1 MRYHGRSCT
10 SATLQLPKDQSA
22 MDETHQPLPE
32 ARQPLI
38 QRMLAEWKTLA
49 ILGGPIL
56 IAQVAQ
62 MANGVIDT
70 VMAGHASAEDL
81 AAVGIGSSLWM
92 PLFLFFMGMLGALQ
106 PIISGYNGART
117 TQKIMP
123 ATWQGI
129 YIAAAGTVVMA
140 LLLTN
145 VHPILALLKLDPHT
159 AGITQGY
166 LDAFA
171 WGIPAL
177 LLINA
182 LRGLTDGLGHT
193 RVIMA
198 FSVLSTLINLPLNYI
213 FIYGKLGLPA
223 MGGVGC
229 GWATSIS
236 NGVAAIAM
244 LIYLN
249 RSETF
254 RQFHLIADWVKP
266 DLAGI
271 RYILRIGVPIGF
283 TIFVEASMFA
293 IIALF
298 LAPLGPVVVAGHQIA
313 LNVVSL
319 LFMLPLSIGM
329 ALTLRVSFLV
339 GARAPD
345 SARLISR
352 SSLILA
358 SAIALLFATLLF
370 VFSGA
375 IASLYSGDAEV
386 QAVTIRLLTFAAMF
400 QIADVIQVTCI
411 SALRGYKD
419 TRIPMFI
426 MLFSFWGVGLPL
438 GYVLTF
444 TDWLW
449 PALGAAGFWVG
460 LTAGLT
466 SASLLLG
473 WRLFRFQPPPV
484 DENNQPAA
492 VGTGSGMG

>member
-1 MRYHGRSCT
+1 
-10 SATLQLPKDQSA
+10 
-22 MDETHQPLPE
+22 MDENHQPLPE
-32 ARQPLI
+32 VRQPLI
-38 QRMLAEWKTLA
+38 RRTLTEWRTLA

-70 VMAGHASAEDL
+70 VMAGHASAQDL

-106 PIISGYNGART
+106 PIISGYNGAR
-117 TQKIMP
+117 QHSKIMP

-129 YIAAAGTVVMA
+129 YIAAGGTVLMA

-145 VHPILALLKLDPHT
+145 VHPILAMLKMDTET
-159 AGITQGY
+159 ASITQGY
-166 LDAFA
+166 LNAFA

-177 LLINA
+177 LLMNA

-229 GWATSIS
+229 GWATSLS
-236 NGVAAIAM
+236 NGTAAIAL

-249 RSETF
+249 RSRTF
-254 RQFHLIADWVKP
+254 RQFHLLADWVKP
-266 DLAGI
+266 NWQGI
-271 RYILRIGVPIGF
+271 RYILGIGVPIGF
-283 TIFVEASMFA
+283 TIFVEASMFSV
-293 IIALF
+293 IALF
-298 LAPLGPVVVAGHQIA
+298 LAPLGPVIVAGHQIA

-345 SARLISR
+345 TARLISR

-358 SAIALLFATLLF
+358 SAVALIFATLLF
-370 VFSGA
+370 VFSA
-375 IASLYSGDAEV
+375 QVAALYTGD
-386 QAVTIRLLTFAAMF
+386 QAVRDVTIRLLAFAAMF
-400 QIADVIQVTCI
+400 QVTDVIQVTCI

-444 TDWLW
+444 TDLLW

-466 SASLLLG
+466 SASVLLG
-473 WRLFRFQPPPV
+473 WRLFRYQPGNE
-484 DENNQPAA
+484 DTGDQNNQPSTQA
-492 VGTGSGMG
+492 GSATS

>member
-1 MRYHGRSCT
+1 
-10 SATLQLPKDQSA
+10 
-22 MDETHQPLPE
+22 MDEIHQPLPE
-32 ARQPLI
+32 ARKPLVA
-38 QRMLAEWKTLA
+38 RTLTEWRTLA

-106 PIISGYNGART
+106 PIISGYNGARAVE
-117 TQKIMP
+117 KIMP
-123 ATWQGI
+123 ATWQGL
-129 YIAAAGTVVMA
+129 YLAAAGSVIMI
-140 LLLTN
+140 LLLTH
-145 VHPILALLKLDPHT
+145 VHPVLALLNLEANT
-159 AGITQGY
+159 ARITQGY

-171 WGIPAL
+171 WGVPAL
-177 LLINA
+177 LLITA

-198 FSVLSTLINLPLNYI
+198 FSVLSTLINLPMNYI

-223 MGGVGC
+223 MGGIGC

-236 NGVAAIAM
+236 NGVAAIA
-244 LIYLN
+244 LLVYLN
-249 RSETF
+249 RS
-254 RQFHLIADWVKP
+254 RVYRHFHLISDWVKP

-271 RYILRIGVPIGF
+271 RYILGIGVPIGF

-293 IIALF
+293 VIALF

-329 ALTLRVSFLV
+329 ALTLRVSFLM
-339 GARAPD
+339 GAHAPD
-345 SARLISR
+345 TARLIAR

-358 SAIALLFATLLF
+358 AATALVFAVLLF
-370 VFSGA
+370 VFSREISA
-375 IASLYSGDAEV
+375 LYTSDREV
-386 QAVTIRLLTFAAMF
+386 QAVTVRLLVFAAIF

-419 TRIPMFI
+419 TRLPMFI

-438 GYVLTF
+438 GYLLTF
-444 TDWLW
+444 TNWLV
-449 PALGAAGFWVG
+449 PAMGAAGFWVG
-460 LTAGLT
+460 LTGGLI
-466 SASLLLG
+466 SASILLG
-473 WRLFRFQPPPV
+473 WRLFLYTPEG
-484 DENNQPAA
+484 DPAVA
-492 VGTGSGMG
+492 AANSGAR

>member
-1 MRYHGRSCT
+1 
-10 SATLQLPKDQSA
+10 
-22 MDETHQPLPE
+22 MDENHQPLPE
-32 ARQPLI
+32 AKQPLV
-38 QRMLAEWKTLA
+38 RRTLAEWKTLA

-70 VMAGHASAEDL
+70 VMAGHASARDL

-106 PIISGYNGART
+106 PIISGYNGAR
-117 TQKIMP
+117 QHSKIMP

-129 YIAAAGTVVMA
+129 YIAAGGTVIMA

-145 VHPILALLKLDPHT
+145 VHPVLAMLKMDTET

-166 LDAFA
+166 LNAFA

-177 LLINA
+177 LLMNA

-229 GWATSIS
+229 GWATSLS
-236 NGVAAIAM
+236 NGTAAIAL

-249 RSETF
+249 RSRTF
-254 RQFHLIADWVKP
+254 RQFHLLADWVKP
-266 DLAGI
+266 NWRGI
-271 RYILRIGVPIGF
+271 RYILGIGVPIGF
-283 TIFVEASMFA
+283 TIFVEASMFSV
-293 IIALF
+293 IALF
-298 LAPLGPVVVAGHQIA
+298 LAPLGPVIVAGHQIA

-345 SARLISR
+345 TARLISR

-358 SAIALLFATLLF
+358 SAVALIFATLLF
-370 VFSGA
+370 VFSA
-375 IASLYSGDAEV
+375 QIAALYTGD
-386 QAVTIRLLTFAAMF
+386 QAVRDVTIRLLAFAAMF
-400 QIADVIQVTCI
+400 QVADVIQVTCI

-444 TDWLW
+444 TDLLW

-466 SASLLLG
+466 SASVLLG
-473 WRLFRFQPPPV
+473 WRLFRYRPGNHHHGEPDSRTSVQ
-484 DENNQPAA
+484 A
-492 VGTGSGMG
+492 GSATS

>member
-1 MRYHGRSCT
+1 
-10 SATLQLPKDQSA
+10 

-32 ARQPLI
+32 TRQPLI
-38 QRMLAEWKTLA
+38 RRTLTEWKTLSL
-49 ILGGPIL
+49 LGGPIL
-56 IAQVAQ
+56 IAQLAQ
-62 MANGVIDT
+62 MANGAIDT

-92 PLFLFFMGMLGALQ
+92 PLFLFFMGLLGALQ

-117 TQKIMP
+117 YDKIMP

-129 YIAAAGTVVMA
+129 YIAAGGTVVMA

-145 VHPILALLKLDPHT
+145 VHPILAILQLEPRT

-193 RVIMA
+193 RVIMG

-229 GWATSIS
+229 GWATTLS

-244 LIYLN
+244 VIYLN
-249 RSETF
+249 RSPVY
-254 RQFHLIADWVKP
+254 RKFHLLADWAKP
-266 DLAGI
+266 SWRGI

-293 IIALF
+293 VIALF

-319 LFMLPLSIGM
+319 VFMVPLSLGM

-339 GARAPD
+339 GAQAPD
-345 SARLISR
+345 TARLLSR

-358 SAIALLFATLLF
+358 SAIALTFATLLF
-370 VFSGA
+370 VFSGQ
-375 IASLYSGDAEV
+375 IARLYTGDADV
-386 QAVTIRLLTFAAMF
+386 QAVTVRLLAFAALF
-400 QIADVIQVTCI
+400 QIADVLQVTCI

-419 TRIPMFI
+419 TSIPLFI

-438 GYVLTF
+438 GYILTF
-444 TDWLW
+444 TDWLM
-449 PALGAAGFWVG
+449 PSLGAAGFWVG

-473 WRLFRFQPPPV
+473 WRLFRYKPMSL
-484 DENNQPAA
+484 E
-492 VGTGSGMG
+492 

>member
-1 MRYHGRSCT
+1 
-10 SATLQLPKDQSA
+10 
-22 MDETHQPLPE
+22 MDEVHQPLPE
-32 ARQPLI
+32 ARQPLLA
-38 QRMLAEWKTLA
+38 RTLAEWRTLA

-56 IAQVAQ
+56 VAQLAQ

-81 AAVGIGSSLWM
+81 AAVGIGTSLWM

-117 TQKIMP
+117 IEKIMP
-123 ATWQGI
+123 ATWQGL
-129 YIAAAGTVVMA
+129 YLAAIGSVIMIG
-140 LLLTN
+140 LLTN
-145 VHPILALLKLDPHT
+145 VHPVLALLDLDVHT
-159 AGITQGY
+159 ARITQGY

-171 WGIPAL
+171 LGIPAL
-177 LLINA
+177 LLITA

-198 FSVLSTLINLPLNYI
+198 FSVLSTLVNLPMNYI

-229 GWATSIS
+229 GWATAIS
-236 NGVAAIAM
+236 NGVAAVG
-244 LIYLN
+244 LLLYLN
-249 RSETF
+249 RSRAY
-254 RQFHLIADWVKP
+254 RQFHLVSDWVKP
-266 DLAGI
+266 DIAGLRYVLAIGI
-271 RYILRIGVPIGF
+271 PIGF
-283 TIFVEASMFA
+283 TIFVEASMFSV
-293 IIALF
+293 IALF

-329 ALTLRVSFLV
+329 ALTLRVSFLM
-339 GARAPD
+339 GAGAPD
-345 SARLISR
+345 TARLIAR

-358 SAIALLFATLLF
+358 TGTALVFALMLL
-370 VFSGA
+370 VFSRE
-375 IASLYSGDAEV
+375 IAALYTGDQAV
-386 QAVTIRLLTFAAMF
+386 QAVTVRLLMFAAFF

-438 GYVLTF
+438 GYLLTF
-444 TDWLW
+444 TNWLL
-449 PALGAAGFWVG
+449 PAMGAAGFWVG
-460 LTAGLT
+460 LTGGLASAG
-466 SASLLLG
+466 LLLG
-473 WRLFRFQPPPV
+473 WRLFLFR
-484 DENNQPAA
+484 PADQA
-492 VGTGSGMG
+492 V

>member
-1 MRYHGRSCT
+1 
-10 SATLQLPKDQSA
+10 
-22 MDETHQPLPE
+22 MDETHQPLP
-32 ARQPLI
+32 ASKQPLI
-38 QRMLAEWKTLA
+38 QRTLTEWRTLA

-56 IAQVAQ
+56 IAQLAQ

-92 PLFLFFMGMLGALQ
+92 PLFLFFMGLLGALQ

-117 TQKIMP
+117 TDKIMP
-123 ATWQGI
+123 ATWQGL
-129 YIAAAGTVVMA
+129 YIAAAGSVVMI
-140 LLLTN
+140 LLLTH
-145 VHPILALLKLDPHT
+145 VHPVLDRLNLDPHT

-171 WGIPAL
+171 WGVPAL
-177 LLINA
+177 LLMTA

-198 FSVLSTLINLPLNYI
+198 FAVLSTLLNLPLNYI

-229 GWATSIS
+229 GWATSLS
-236 NGVAAIAM
+236 NGVAAIA
-244 LIYLN
+244 LLVYLN
-249 RSETF
+249 RSKVY
-254 RQFHLIADWVKP
+254 RRFHLLADRVKP
-266 DLAGI
+266 DPAGI
-271 RYILRIGVPIGF
+271 RYILKIGVPIGF
-283 TIFVEASMFA
+283 TIFVEASLFSV
-293 IIALF
+293 IALF

-319 LFMLPLSIGM
+319 VFMLPLSIGM
-329 ALTLRVSFLV
+329 ALTLRISFLI

-345 SARLISR
+345 TARLISR

-358 SAIALLFATLLF
+358 ATIALVFATLLF
-370 VFSGA
+370 
-375 IASLYSGDAEV
+375 
-386 QAVTIRLLTFAAMF
+386 TFAEQIAALYTSDAAVREVTVSLLMFAALF

-419 TRIPMFI
+419 TGIPMFI
-426 MLFSFWGVGLPL
+426 MLFSFWLVGLPL

-444 TDWLW
+444 TDGLV
-449 PALGAAGFWVG
+449 PAMGAAGFWVG
-460 LTAGLT
+460 LTGGLA
-466 SASLLLG
+466 SASILLG
-473 WRLFRFQPPPV
+473 LRLFLFAPR
-484 DENNQPAA
+484 
-492 VGTGSGMG
+492 T

>member
-1 MRYHGRSCT
+1 
-10 SATLQLPKDQSA
+10 

-32 ARQPLI
+32 TRQPLI
-38 QRMLAEWKTLA
+38 RRTLTEWKTLSL
-49 ILGGPIL
+49 LGGPIL
-56 IAQVAQ
+56 IAQLAQ
-62 MANGVIDT
+62 MANGAIDT

-92 PLFLFFMGMLGALQ
+92 PLFLFFMGLLGALQ

-117 TQKIMP
+117 YEKIMP

-129 YIAAAGTVVMA
+129 YIAAGGTVIMA

-145 VHPILALLKLDPHT
+145 VHPILAILQLEPRT

-213 FIYGKLGLPA
+213 FIYGKFGLPA

-229 GWATSIS
+229 GWATTIS
-236 NGVAAIAM
+236 NGVAAVAM
-244 LIYLN
+244 VVYLN
-249 RSETF
+249 RSPVY
-254 RQFHLIADWVKP
+254 RKFHLLADWAKP
-266 DLAGI
+266 SWQGI

-293 IIALF
+293 VIALF

-319 LFMLPLSIGM
+319 VFMVPLSLGM

-345 SARLISR
+345 TARLLSR

-358 SAIALLFATLLF
+358 SAIALTFATLLF
-370 VFSGA
+370 VFSSQ
-375 IASLYSGDAEV
+375 IARLYTGDADV
-386 QAVTIRLLTFAAMF
+386 QAVTMRLLAFAALF
-400 QIADVIQVTCI
+400 QIADVLQVTCI

-419 TRIPMFI
+419 TGIPLFI

-438 GYVLTF
+438 GYILTF
-444 TDWLW
+444 TDWLV
-449 PALGAAGFWVG
+449 PSLGAAGFWVG

-473 WRLFRFQPPPV
+473 WRLFRYRPC
-484 DENNQPAA
+484 NN
-492 VGTGSGMG
+492 S

>member
-1 MRYHGRSCT
+1 
-10 SATLQLPKDQSA
+10 

-32 ARQPLI
+32 PRQPLVA
-38 QRMLAEWKTLA
+38 RTLTEWRTLA

-70 VMAGHASAEDL
+70 IMAGHASAEDL

-106 PIISGYNGART
+106 PIISGYNGAREVG
-117 TQKIMP
+117 KIMP
-123 ATWQGI
+123 ATWQGL
-129 YIAAAGTVVMA
+129 YLAAAGSVIMI
-140 LLLTN
+140 LLLTH
-145 VHPILALLKLDPHT
+145 VHPVLALLNLEANT
-159 AGITQGY
+159 ARITQGY

-177 LLINA
+177 LLLTA

-198 FSVLSTLINLPLNYI
+198 FSVLSTLINLPMNYI

-236 NGVAAIAM
+236 NGVAAAA
-244 LIYLN
+244 LLVYLN
-249 RSETF
+249 RSRVY
-254 RQFHLIADWVKP
+254 RQFHLISDWVKP
-266 DLAGI
+266 DLVGI
-271 RYILRIGVPIGF
+271 RYILGIGVPIGF
-283 TIFVEASMFA
+283 TIFVEVSLFSV
-293 IIALF
+293 IALF

-329 ALTLRVSFLV
+329 SLTLRVSFLM
-339 GARAPD
+339 GARAPAT
-345 SARLISR
+345 ARLISR

-358 SAIALLFATLLF
+358 AATALVFAILLF
-370 VFSGA
+370 VFSPE
-375 IASLYSGDAEV
+375 IAALYTNDTEV
-386 QAVTIRLLTFAAMF
+386 QAVTVRLLMFAALF

-426 MLFSFWGVGLPL
+426 MLFSFWGVGMPL
-438 GYVLTF
+438 GYLLTF
-444 TDWLW
+444 TDWLV
-449 PALGAAGFWVG
+449 PAMGAAGFWVG
-460 LTAGLT
+460 LTGGLA
-466 SASLLLG
+466 SASILLG
-473 WRLFRFQPPPV
+473 WRLFLYAPEGIRAA
-484 DENNQPAA
+484 PAA
-492 VGTGSGMG
+492 GSGTG

>member
-1 MRYHGRSCT
+1 
-10 SATLQLPKDQSA
+10 
-22 MDETHQPLPE
+22 MDESHQPLPE
-32 ARQPLI
+32 TRQSLVS
-38 QRMLAEWKTLA
+38 RTLSEWRTLA

-56 IAQVAQ
+56 IAQIAQ

-92 PLFLFFMGMLGALQ
+92 PLFLFFMGLLGALQ

-117 TQKIMP
+117 LDRIMP
-123 ATWQGI
+123 ATWQGL
-129 YIAAAGTVVMA
+129 YLAGAGSVIMI
-140 LLLTN
+140 LLLTH
-145 VHPILALLKLDPHT
+145 VHPVLGLLNLEPRT

-166 LDAFA
+166 LNAFA
-171 WGIPAL
+171 WGVPAML
-177 LLINA
+177 MMTA

-198 FSVLSTLINLPLNYI
+198 FSVLSTMINLPLNYI

-229 GWATSIS
+229 GWATSLS
-236 NGVAAIAM
+236 NGIAAIA
-244 LIYLN
+244 LLLYLN
-249 RSETF
+249 RSEAY
-254 RQFHLIADWVKP
+254 RRFHLLADWAKP
-266 DLAGI
+266 DLAGLG
-271 RYILRIGVPIGF
+271 YILKIGVPIGF
-283 TIFVEASMFA
+283 TIFVEASMFSV
-293 IIALF
+293 IALF

-329 ALTLRVSFLV
+329 ALTLRVSFLM
-339 GARAPD
+339 GAGAPD
-345 SARLISR
+345 TARLISR

-358 SAIALLFATLLF
+358 AATALVFAILLWVFSAGIAALYTGDVDVQQVTVRLLLFAAL
-370 VFSGA
+370 
-375 IASLYSGDAEV
+375 
-386 QAVTIRLLTFAAMF
+386 F

-444 TDWLW
+444 TDTLW
-449 PALGAAGFWVG
+449 PAMGAAGFWVG
-460 LTAGLT
+460 LTGGLT
-466 SASLLLG
+466 SASILLG
-473 WRLFRFQPPPV
+473 WRLFRYAPS
-484 DENNQPAA
+484 PA
-492 VGTGSGMG
+492 VNR